1 MLTTNINEP
10 SDLLFGWGL
19 GLGSNTITVMFGS
32 DHFPGQFISDS
43 LYLFLLNGYG
53 MIGLIAYLALLW
65 MSSHVSVHRHKAI
78 VTTFIFM
85 AGIPFNLWEYF
96 PQNAILMFLWGL
108 VAGTTYKT
116 LPLYTSMREN
126 QEVARNRLSQFKE
139 R

>member
-1 MLTTNINEP
+1 
-10 SDLLFGWGL
+10 
-19 GLGSNTITVMFGS
+19 MFGA

-53 MIGLIAYLALLW
+53 LVGVMAYLSLLW
-65 MSSHVSVHRHKAI
+65 MSSQLSGHRSKVV
-78 VTTFIFM
+78 VTTFIFV

-108 VAGTTYKT
+108 VAGTSRKL
-116 LPLYTSMREN
+116 LPLHAPVRA
-126 QEVARNRLSQFKE
+126 ARDVEAASLAQSGE